1 MNRTG
6 IGYDIHRLDTDR
18 PLYLG
23 GIRIPF
29 DKGLVGHSDADV
41 LIHAIIDALLGAAGL
56 PDIGSNFPDNDNRY
70 KNINSK
76 VLLQKANNLVK
87 VAGYQIV
94 NIDSTVICEKPKLKT
109 HIPEMKAAIAS
120 SLNIETERINI
131 KATTHEGFGPEGRGE
146 AISAMATV
154 LLTSKNGL

>member
-6 IGYDIHRLDTDR
+6 IGYDIHRLDADR

-56 PDIGSNFPDNDNRY
+56 PDIGTNFPDSDDRY
-70 KNINSK
+70 KDINSK
-76 VLLQKANNLVK
+76 VLLQKTINLVK

-94 NIDSTVICEKPKLKT
+94 NIDSTVICEKPKLKP
-109 HIPEMKAAIAS
+109 HIPEMISTIAR
-120 SLNIETERINI
+120 SLNIQTEQINI
-131 KATTHEGFGPEGRGE
+131 KATTKEGLGPEGRGE

-154 LLTSKNGL
+154 LISDKK